1 MISPGAQPAD
11 SVVLV
16 DTTLRDGE
24 QAAGVAFTRAEI
36 LAIAHAL
43 DAVGVPELEVGIPAM
58 GAEAC
63 ADIRAVAALGL
74 RARLIAWCRMQE
86 ADIRAA
92 QGCGVPMVHL
102 AVPISDRQIIGKLG
116 RSRDW
121 VLSRIDALVRFARGA
136 GFIVS
141 VGGEDASRADP
152 DFLDAVLDAA
162 ATAGAVRFR
171 VADTLGLLD
180 PFSTRALMQRLSA
193 RTDLQ
198 LEIHAHDDFGLAT
211 ANALAAVAG
220 GASHVSTTVCGLG
233 ERAGNTALEEAV
245 LALEQLHGRSTG
257 VDPAGLTALAT
268 LVAEAARRPVAAGKS
283 VVGAAVFS
291 HESGL
296 HVHGLLRDRETYTG
310 LAPERLG
317 RAHAFVLGKHSGGT
331 AVRHACLRLG
341 VDLTAE
347 QATGLVPWVRRY
359 AVTHKRPPPDRLLR
373 AQAARLAAK
382 GRRLEPA

>member
-1 MISPGAQPAD
+1 MSAPAGTAPAP
-11 SVVLV
+11 VVLV

-36 LAIAHAL
+36 LAIARAL

-74 RARLIAWCRMQE
+74 NARLIAWCRMQE

-92 QGCGVPMVHL
+92 ERCGVDLVHL
-102 AVPISDRQIIGKLG
+102 AVPVSDRQIAGKLG
-116 RSRDW
+116 RSRAW
-121 VLSRIDALVRFARGA
+121 VLDEIARLVRLARQSGLT
-136 GFIVS
+136 VS

-152 DFLDAVLDAA
+152 DFLDAVLDAVA
-162 ATAGAVRFR
+162 SAGAIRFR

-180 PFSTRALMQRLSA
+180 PFSTRALMQRLRA
-193 RTDLQ
+193 RTELQ

-257 VDPAGLTALAT
+257 VDPAGLTALAA
-268 LVAEAARRPVAAGKS
+268 LVAKAARRPVAAGKS

-317 RAHAFVLGKHSGGT
+317 RSHAFVLGKHSGGS
-331 AVRHACLRLG
+331 AVRHACVRLG
-341 VDLTAE
+341 VELTTE
-347 QATGLVPWVRRY
+347 QAAVLVPWVRRY

-373 AQAARLAAK
+373 ARAARLAAP
-382 GRRLEPA
+382 GRLPEPA